1 MFGDMLGSVRA
12 VTGEKPQTGT
22 APVVE
27 CYDYLPFG
35 RLLSSTDNLRNT
47 GCYPA
52 NPDNQLSSRLP
63 QKFTGKE
70 RDQETGLD
78 YFGARYMSA
87 AQGRFTSPDPML
99 ASAHILDPQSWNRYS
114 YGLNNPLKYTDPL
127 GLYVWDSS
135 LGGDV

>member
-1 MFGDMLGSVRA
+1 MFSDMLGSVRA
-12 VTGEKPQTGT
+12 VTGEKPQSGT

-63 QKFTGKE
+63 QKFTGNE
-70 RDQETGLD
+70 RDGETGLD
-78 YFGARYMSA
+78 FVGERYMSA
-87 AQGRFTSPDPML
+87 AQGRFTNVDPIM
-99 ASAHILDPQSWNRYS
+99 ASAKASDPQ
-114 YGLNNPLKYTDPL
+114 
-127 GLYVWDSS
+127 
-135 LGGDV
+135 